1 MENKKATEL
10 QWLFLSSGSWTR
22 TSDLWVMSPTSYQ
35 LLHPAMF
42 GLQKYGDFLKKQLSL
57 PKKVLLPAETFS
69 FCGELLSKATGNQPA
84 GSPTNEHK

>member
-1 MENKKATEL
+1 
-10 QWLFLSSGSWTR
+10 
-22 TSDLWVMSPTSYQ
+22 
-35 LLHPAMF
+35 MF